1 MLHMPDACLEDLLDI
16 IGEVEN
22 GAPWPSQVVTG
33 IVAALAKT
41 PEAKTTNQYRPICIF
56 TFTYR
61 VWASIRAKQ
70 CLRFLEG
77 LVPHTLLGNIP
88 GKSPKQL
95 WFHIQQAI
103 EYSYAQGAEIA
114 GCVVDIVKCFN
125 VLPREPLLSL
135 AKLLGFPT
143 EVLVPW
149 ESALTQMTRR
159 FQVRG
164 STGRAIN
171 SSCGFPEGCPLSV
184 VGMVLCNIIGEV
196 YMICKN
202 PKIQTWSFVDNL
214 ETVAKCAAE
223 ALQSMEDL
231 AEFCSLLGL
240 QLDANKSY
248 VWCNT
253 PDGRKLI
260 RDHNQ
265 IGKLFARDL
274 GGHLNYS
281 KLRTNCTLQDKIAQF
296 VPFWNRLCRSFAA
309 ASQKERALVVS
320 AWPNLFYGICTVSL
334 GNAHFEKLRTSACR
348 SLNLTQ
354 NGVNPMLQLSCVG
367 NPKADPEYYCLFT
380 TVMSFRDCHCENM
393 TEFVMDQLIQ
403 GQNMTPGPCS
413 SLLRVLHKIA
423 WTWQGGGVCLDQD
436 GLPCNI
442 LGCPKM
448 ELSCRL
454 LEAWQTRVF
463 SLTTAMRKTMDGLQ
477 NADARL
483 TQQCLRSI
491 PVSGLGLMRCALN
504 GTQFTYDALVHTGAV
519 ATAQCQ
525 FCQQNDS
532 QRHRHWECSF
542 FSDIRSKYPD
552 LTTLPANAKDCLLN
566 HGWLPKAPGLADL
579 RTQLLQAPDTTMC
592 YVHPPE
598 VAAKPFYK
606 DLFTDGSCTMPTDP
620 LLRLAT
626 WGVVEWTGEEF
637 WPVARGRV
645 GGWKQTS
652 LRGEITAVIASL
664 KIAVRSKQPCRIW
677 TDNAEV
683 FKILRRLLAGDD
695 PHVAK
700 KPDADL
706 WNTMVNQFFQ
716 CASNIHDVFK
726 VKAHTE
732 MKDQETPLDE
742 WATRGNNMADQT
754 ASSARQDIPQDFWR
768 LWNEVYEHQQQYQK
782 LGHQVH
788 AMYVEI
794 AERAKQTHTVSA
806 PLTEPSGFEDSAA
819 TVVDPGILHLI
830 QLDEKDIPKH
840 FRNEETSCI
849 LRWLKTISSNRS
861 AATWVSFHQLLID
874 YQKFS
879 QRLGPSSHKGKWMNT
894 PIDQPY
900 SHKQHTLWLSQFLK
914 NISKHAGFSVTIEQR
929 RPPSHVIAFWSGC
942 IRVHMPIQKLQEI
955 DNHLKNYVSVMP
967 VRNITLHMAEV
978 MPG

>member
-1 MLHMPDACLEDLLDI
+1 
-16 IGEVEN
+16 
-22 GAPWPSQVVTG
+22 
-33 IVAALAKT
+33 
-41 PEAKTTNQYRPICIF
+41 
-56 TFTYR
+56 
-61 VWASIRAKQ
+61 
-70 CLRFLEG
+70 
-77 LVPHTLLGNIP
+77 
-88 GKSPKQL
+88 
-95 WFHIQQAI
+95 
-103 EYSYAQGAEIA
+103 
-114 GCVVDIVKCFN
+114 
-125 VLPREPLLSL
+125 
-135 AKLLGFPT
+135 
-143 EVLVPW
+143 
-149 ESALTQMTRR
+149 
-159 FQVRG
+159 
-164 STGRAIN
+164 
-171 SSCGFPEGCPLSV
+171 
-184 VGMVLCNIIGEV
+184 
-196 YMICKN
+196 
-202 PKIQTWSFVDNL
+202 
-214 ETVAKCAAE
+214 
-223 ALQSMEDL
+223 MEDL

-442 LGCPKM
+442 LRCPKM

-454 LEAWQTRVF
+454 LEAWQTKVF

-542 FSDIRSKYPD
+542 LQRHQIKIPRPNNASSECQGLPPEPRVATKSSWISW
-552 LTTLPANAKDCLLN
+552 PANTALASPWHN
-566 HGWLPKAPGLADL
+566 HVLCSPAWSRCKAI
-579 RTQLLQAPDTTMC
+579 LQ
-592 YVHPPE
+592 
-598 VAAKPFYK
+598 
-606 DLFTDGSCTMPTDP
+606 
-620 LLRLAT
+620 R
-626 WGVVEWTGEEF
+626 
-637 WPVARGRV
+637 
-645 GGWKQTS
+645 
-652 LRGEITAVIASL
+652 
-664 KIAVRSKQPCRIW
+664 
-677 TDNAEV
+677 
-683 FKILRRLLAGDD
+683 
-695 PHVAK
+695 
-700 KPDADL
+700 
-706 WNTMVNQFFQ
+706 
-716 CASNIHDVFK
+716 
-726 VKAHTE
+726 
-732 MKDQETPLDE
+732 
-742 WATRGNNMADQT
+742 
-754 ASSARQDIPQDFWR
+754 
-768 LWNEVYEHQQQYQK
+768 
-782 LGHQVH
+782 
-788 AMYVEI
+788 
-794 AERAKQTHTVSA
+794 
-806 PLTEPSGFEDSAA
+806 
-819 TVVDPGILHLI
+819 
-830 QLDEKDIPKH
+830 
-840 FRNEETSCI
+840 
-849 LRWLKTISSNRS
+849 
-861 AATWVSFHQLLID
+861 SFHRRQLHNAD
-874 YQKFS
+874 
-879 QRLGPSSHKGKWMNT
+879 RPSASIGNMGSRWM
-894 PIDQPY
+894 D
-900 SHKQHTLWLSQFLK
+900 
-914 NISKHAGFSVTIEQR
+914 R
-929 RPPSHVIAFWSGC
+929 RRILASC
-942 IRVHMPIQKLQEI
+942 KR
-955 DNHLKNYVSVMP
+955 
-967 VRNITLHMAEV
+967 
-978 MPG
+978 